1 MVCVLKYFAL
11 VAPLSILPFFKI
23 FLTIM
28 YLSAYTIFFYN
39 HEAYIKFKKL
49 RRGKTVMKSRGY
61 KVL

>member
-28 YLSAYTIFFYN
+28 YLSAYNLIFYA
-39 HEAYIKFKKL
+39 HEAYIKLKNL

-61 KVL
+61 KVI